1 MIPVQHIHPMIV
13 HFPIVAIF
21 LLVAFD
27 VVATAM
33 GKSVTGRTVVSN
45 IATGLAVLAAG
56 SAAAAF
62 YFGGLALDVAEAGG
76 FSSDI
81 AETHEALGKYVAVFL
96 ALWALVR
103 VVLWFRDF
111 RFKGVSAY
119 LVPLVTVAGTA
130 LVVTTAY
137 FGGQLVFDL
146 GVNVAKVAAG
156 A

>member
-1 MIPVQHIHPMIV
+1 LIPVQHIHPMIV

-62 YFGGLALDVAEAGG
+62 YF
-76 FSSDI
+76 